1 MAIKSCFADSHA
13 NSAAVSQKLNSP
25 TLNIEELEEEMRFS
39 LGWELALRLHSL
51 TVKQA
56 TLA

>member
-1 MAIKSCFADSHA
+1 MQTLRPLP
-13 NSAAVSQKLNSP
+13 SQKLNSP
-25 TLNIEELEEEMRFS
+25 TLNIEELEGEMRFS
-39 LGWELALRLHSL
+39 LGWQLALGLHSL